1 MSVAS
6 LPRNIPLKI
15 PPVVAIAI
23 LRPSTAAGIKGI
35 AIAMASPSGSI

>member
-23 LRPSTAAGIKGI
+23 LRPSTAAGIKKT
-35 AIAMASPSGSI
+35 ATALPSGSI